1 MSDIIMSHIFHSAYT
16 EKALASIGSGH
27 KVILI
32 DNSYSGE
39 MGLYARRNTH
49 IEYVR
54 VKLRKSQDGSNFA
67 WQPLSCSES
76 WNLATR
82 RATSEWVININ
93 PDVLIFPKTL
103 AHIEQAIEAQ
113 TDPDVVLCRA
123 QLNFNVWWARRSW
136 LLEHPFDDRYR
147 PCGGEDEDMLCQI
160 ATAGK
165 KAGKGKAAAVHMD
178 GGHLNRVDGYCNVKT
193 FRNKWG
199 FPPHSPEYR
208 ALVGGEA

>member
-16 EKALASIGSGH
+16 ERALASIGSGH

-39 MGLYARRNTH
+39 MGLYARRNPH

-54 VKLRKSQDGSNFA
+54 QKLRKGQDGSNFA
-67 WQPLSCSES
+67 WRPLSCSES
-76 WNLATR
+76 WNLATK
-82 RATSEWVININ
+82 RATTEWVINVN
-93 PDVLIFPKTL
+93 PDIWLSPK
-103 AHIEQAIEAQ
+103 AVEIIEQSIKE
-113 TDPDVVLCRA
+113 TENPEVVLTRT
-123 QLNFNVWWARRSW
+123 QLNFNVWWARRDW
-136 LLEHPFDDRYR
+136 LLKHPFDERYR

-165 KAGKGKAAAVHMD
+165 KAGKGQVRGIHMD

-193 FRNKWG
+193 FKEKWG
-199 FPPHSPEYR
+199 FPPHSKEYR
-208 ALVGGEA
+208 ALMGGEA